1 MADATGDFNKHS
13 MVSLGTDY
21 IVFGNGRH
29 AWLVFIRKL
38 SFSFHNLWFID
49 FLSPGRFFAVNE
61 IKSFMVHLLMNY
73 DIMLDPTAP
82 PFKNLMLSAFALPDP
97 SACIMVRQR
106 KAT

>member
-38 SFSFHNLWFID
+38 G
-49 FLSPGRFFAVNE
+49 FLMVHRFF
-61 IKSFMVHLLMNY
+61 
-73 DIMLDPTAP
+73 
-82 PFKNLMLSAFALPDP
+82 
-97 SACIMVRQR
+97 
-106 KAT
+106 